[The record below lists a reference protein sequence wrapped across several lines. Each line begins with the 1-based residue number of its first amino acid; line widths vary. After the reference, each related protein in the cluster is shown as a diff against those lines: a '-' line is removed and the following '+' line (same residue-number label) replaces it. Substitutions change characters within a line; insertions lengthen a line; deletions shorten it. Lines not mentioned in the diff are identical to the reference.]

1 MKKLLLLLSLLSI
14 CSFHAFSQ
22 AKENENDLI
31 KKTIGN
37 LLESMHQGDTTAL
50 QDLFADKVL
59 VLHVNSVSDTTSNVT
74 TENSADYLK
83 QVGAFRKEPW
93 DMQIV
98 RYDDMNVGNGIAVV
112 WASYKFYIG
121 KKFDHCGIT
130 VFQMIKRKNHWK
142 FISVFYSIKTGN
154 CPE

>member
-1 MKKLLLLLSLLSI
+1 MKKLLII
-14 CSFHAFSQ
+14 CTLILFSQ
-22 AKENENDLI
+22 RAFCQSKVNDNDLI
-31 KKTIGN
+31 KTTIGN
-37 LLESMHQGDTTAL
+37 LLETIRQGDTTAL

-74 TENSADYLK
+74 TENPADYLK

-93 DMQIV
+93 DEQIV
-98 RYDDMNVGNGIAVV
+98 RYDDLNVGNGIAVV
-112 WASYKFYIG
+112 WASYKFYLG

-142 FISVFYSIKTGN
+142 FVSVFYTIKTGN

>member
-1 MKKLLLLLSLLSI
+1 MLIGISQR
-14 CSFHAFSQ
+14 AFCQS
-22 AKENENDLI
+22 KVNDNDLI
-31 KKTIGN
+31 KTTIGN
-37 LLESMHQGDTTAL
+37 LLETIRQGDTTAF

-74 TENSADYLK
+74 AENPADYLK

-93 DMQIV
+93 DEQIV
-98 RYDDMNVGNGIAVV
+98 QYDDMNVGNGIAVV
-112 WASYKFYIG
+112 WASYKFYLG

-142 FISVFYSIKTGN
+142 FVSVFYTIKTGN

>member
-1 MKKLLLLLSLLSI
+1 MKKLLII
-14 CSFHAFSQ
+14 CMLIGISQRAFCQS
-22 AKENENDLI
+22 KVNDNDLI
-31 KKTIGN
+31 KTTIGN
-37 LLESMHQGDTTAL
+37 LLETIRQGDTTAF

-74 TENSADYLK
+74 AENPADYLK

-93 DMQIV
+93 DEQIV
-98 RYDDMNVGNGIAVV
+98 QYDDMNVGNGIAVV
-112 WASYKFYIG
+112 WASYKFYLG

-142 FISVFYSIKTGN
+142 FVSVFYTIKTGN